1 MLTEKCLLVNK
12 KTNSEKLPFTSKF
25 HNMEKTFHDVRPSL
39 RGIITALL
47 VIPALALML
56 NFSACKQMPEK
67 PKAAFE
73 IQHLD
78 WVYPATIYEVNVRQ
92 FTTEGTFAAFEEHL
106 PRLKLLGIEILW
118 FMPIHPIGEEERK
131 GTLGSYYSI
140 KDYKGINPEFGT
152 IDDFKRVVGKAHELG
167 MKVIIDWVANHSSHD
182 NELAKNN
189 PDFYVKDSTGKFISP
204 FDWTDVIKFDY
215 SNPKMREYMIGALEY
230 WIRDI
235 GIDGYRC
242 DVAAEV
248 PTDFWNDARAALDK
262 IKPVFMLAEA
272 EHKPLLEF
280 AFNAEY
286 GWEQHHIMNEVA
298 KGKKTVSDFDN
309 YFEKMILNYP
319 KNTIK
324 MNFTSNHDENSWNG
338 TEFERMGDGAKA
350 FAAFTFVI
358 PGMPLLYNGQEVG
371 FNRRLEF
378 FEKDQID
385 WKDNG
390 NFEDFYKKLITMRRN
405 NTALWAATKGA
416 DMERILTPNNPSVYA
431 FVRKNETDKVLAIFN
446 FGTEKVTFDLSSEIM
461 EGEYVNVLT
470 GENKTMSGA
479 ESMTMEPWEFLIM
492 EVKK

>member
-1 MLTEKCLLVNK
+1 MMKMYHNLTAN
-12 KTNSEKLPFTSKF
+12 
-25 HNMEKTFHDVRPSL
+25 VR
-39 RGIITALL
+39 RITTMML

-56 NFSACKQMPEK
+56 NLSACKPTPPA

-78 WVYPATIYEVNVRQ
+78 WIYPATIYEVNVRQ
-92 FTTEGTFAAFEEHL
+92 FTPEGTFAAFEEHL
-106 PRLKLLGIEILW
+106 PRLKELGIEILW
-118 FMPIHPIGEEERK
+118 FMPIHPIGEEGRK

-152 IDDFKRVVGKAHELG
+152 MEDFKRVVKKSHELG
-167 MKVIIDWVANHSSHD
+167 MRVIIDWVANHSAHD
-182 NELAKNN
+182 NELAKTN
-189 PDFYVKDSTGKFISP
+189 PEFYVKDSAGKFISP

-215 SNPKMREYMIGALEY
+215 SNPELRKYMIGALEF

-262 IKPVFMLAEA
+262 IGPVFMLAEA
-272 EHKPLLEF
+272 EHKDLLAF

-298 KGKKTVSDFDN
+298 KGKKVVADFDK
-309 YFEKMILNYP
+309 YFEKMIAEYP

-338 TEFERMGDGAKA
+338 TEFERMGDGAKT

-390 NFEDFYKKLITMRRN
+390 NFEDFYKKLIAMRRN

-431 FVRKNETDKVLAIFN
+431 FVRKNDKDKVVAIFN
-446 FGTEKVTFDLSSEIM
+446 FSAEKVSFDLSSEM
-461 EGEYVNVLT
+461 LEGEYINLFS
-470 GENKTMSGA
+470 GENKVLSGA
-479 ESMTMEPWEFLIM
+479 ETMSFGPWEYLIL
-492 EVKK
+492 EGKK